1 MPIRNREVVSGR
13 LPRALYRRTPL
24 LILDEPT
31 SQMDARGEHAIFVEI
46 KRIAAERMTIV
57 VTHQLENTRLADRI
71 LVMDKGRV
79 IEHGRYEDL
88 VNSGG
93 LFAELVALAQD
104 R

>member
-1 MPIRNREVVSGR
+1 
-13 LPRALYRRTPL
+13 
-24 LILDEPT
+24 
-31 SQMDARGEHAIFVEI
+31 MDARGEHAIFLEI

-79 IEHGRYEDL
+79 IEQGRYDELLDG
-88 VNSGG
+88 GG